1 MNNTLVNIL
10 TLTIL
15 EHSLHVQTIGC
26 TGFIV
31 RTPLEIIGQ
40 LPRSGVLDYT
50 RMTLVDCI

>member
-26 TGFIV
+26 TCFIV

-40 LPRSGVLDYT
+40 LPSSGVLDYT